1 MRNCAKDAFLFGAE
15 GETRKAL
22 PCSSLREQPIVFG
35 FAEWSSS
42 LSFLQKN
49 KPYTTKWLYRIY
61 LAQKERLELSRR
73 FPDLRP

>member
-1 MRNCAKDAFLFGAE
+1 MLFLFGAE

-22 PCSSLREQPIVFG
+22 PCVCYANNRVCRLRREEFESLYQLFEN
-35 FAEWSSS
+35 
-42 LSFLQKN
+42 KN
-49 KPYTTKWLYRIY
+49 KKDTQRYPFY